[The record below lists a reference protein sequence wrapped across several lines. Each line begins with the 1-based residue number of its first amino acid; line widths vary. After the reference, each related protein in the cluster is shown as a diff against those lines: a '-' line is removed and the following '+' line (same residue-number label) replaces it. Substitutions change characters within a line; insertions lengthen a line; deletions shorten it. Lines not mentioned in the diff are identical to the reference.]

1 MAEKINRRDFIRIS
15 TVAGAAVLVFPS
27 LTNASQSG
35 AGRIHK
41 LSSYDGQANELISR
55 MTLEEKIG
63 QMTQAE
69 QDALRDVTDIEK
81 YFLGS
86 LLSGGGSDPK
96 EGNSLAAWT
105 DMYDRYQTHALKT
118 RLAIPI

>member
-1 MAEKINRRDFIRIS
+1 MTTKINRRDFIKIS
-15 TVAGAAVLVFPS
+15 TAAGAVTLMLPS
-27 LTNASQSG
+27 FVNASQSSG
-35 AGRIHK
+35 AMQVK
-41 LSSYDGQANELISR
+41 PLSSFDGKVQELLSQ

-69 QDALRDVTDIEK
+69 QDALHDVSDIEK

-96 EGNSLAAWT
+96 EGNSLEA
-105 DMYDRYQTHALKT
+105 
-118 RLAIPI
+118 